1 MHYAYTFKYKC
12 DIHTIIM
19 ENNGFLRLKWAR
31 DHMPVSANIRE
42 RFIREKPFKGIKI
55 AMALHVEAKTGIF
68 ALLLTEGGADVR
80 LASCNPLSSDDS
92 VVESLKKD
100 YSYKVYARK
109 GETES
114 EYYEN
119 IEKTLDVAPDIIIDD
134 GGDLT
139 KLAASRPEL
148 IKNIMGGN
156 EETTTGVVRL
166 KAMERA
172 GALKFPMFDVNDA
185 QMKHFFDNRYGS
197 GQSALDGFMNAT
209 NILIAGKNAL
219 VAGYGYVG
227 KGVAMRLKG
236 MGARITVT
244 EVDPVKAIEAVMDG
258 FNVAPMNQAI
268 RYCDLLF
275 TATGMK
281 NVVSYDDMLVAKHG
295 IILGNVGHFNNEID
309 YDSLEKRNTGKTQVR
324 NLVTEYKLENGNTVE
339 LISEGRLL
347 NLAAGQGHPVEIMD
361 LSFALQA
368 LTAEYIVKN
377 NKKLEKKVYSVPE
390 EIDTAVAKIALD
402 SLNFKIDSYTKEQ
415 LEYLNSYEEGT

>member
-1 MHYAYTFKYKC
+1 M
-12 DIHTIIM
+12 D
-19 ENNGFLRLKWAR
+19 NNGFLRLKWAR
-31 DHMPVSANIRE
+31 DHMPVSARIRE
-42 RFIREKPFKGIKI
+42 RFLSEKPFKGVKI
-55 AMALHVEAKTGIF
+55 SMALHVEAKTGIF
-68 ALLLTEGGADVR
+68 ALLLSEGGADVR

-92 VVESLKKD
+92 VVESLKND
-100 YSYKVYARK
+100 YNYKVYAKK
-109 GETES
+109 GETQE
-114 EYYEN
+114 EYYSN
-119 IEKTLDVAPDIIIDD
+119 IEKTVEVPPDIIIDD

-139 KLAASRPEL
+139 NLVSERHEL
-148 IKNIMGGN
+148 VKNIIGGN

-166 KAMERA
+166 KAMEKA

-209 NILIAGKNAL
+209 NILLAGKHVI

-236 MGARITVT
+236 MGSNVTVT
-244 EVDPVKAIEAVMDG
+244 EIDPVKAIEAVMDG
-258 FNVAPMNQAI
+258 FNVDTMNNAI
-268 RYCDLLF
+268 RYSDIIF

-281 NVVSYDDMLVAKHG
+281 NVVSYDDMLVAKKS

-309 YDSLEKRNTGKTQVR
+309 FDGLNKRSINKTQVR
-324 NLVTEYKLENGNTVE
+324 NMVTEYKLENGNTVN
-339 LISEGRLL
+339 LISDGRLL

-377 NKKLEKKVYSVPE
+377 KSKLEKKVYPVPE
-390 EIDTAVAKIALD
+390 EIDIDVAKIELEAL
-402 SLNFKIDSYTKEQ
+402 NIKIDNYTEDQ
-415 LEYLNSYEEGT
+415 LKYLNSYTEGT

>member
-1 MHYAYTFKYKC
+1 
-12 DIHTIIM
+12 M
-19 ENNGFLRLKWAR
+19 ESNGFLRLKWAR

-42 RFIREKPFKGIKI
+42 RFLKEKPLKGIKI

-92 VVESLKKD
+92 VVESLKND
-100 YSYKVYARK
+100 YSYKVFAKK
-109 GETES
+109 GESEK

-119 IEKTLDVAPDIIIDD
+119 IEKTIEVNPDIIIDD

-139 KLAASRPEL
+139 NLVASKPEL
-148 IKNIMGGN
+148 IKNIIGGN

-227 KGVAMRLKG
+227 KGVSMRLKG
-236 MGARITVT
+236 MGARVTVT

-258 FNVAPMNQAI
+258 FNVMPINEAI
-268 RYCDLLF
+268 RECDLLF

-295 IILGNVGHFNNEID
+295 IIMGNVGHFNNEID
-309 YDSLEKRNTGKTQVR
+309 YDSLEKRSIKKTQVR
-324 NLVTEYKLENGNTVE
+324 NMVTEYELENGNTVD

-377 NKKLEKKVYSVPE
+377 RGKLEKKVYPVPE
-390 EIDTAVAKIALD
+390 EIDIEVAKIALK
-402 SLNFKIDSYTKEQ
+402 SMNFKIDSYTEEQ
-415 LEYLNSYEEGT
+415 LKYLNSYEEGT

>member
-1 MHYAYTFKYKC
+1 M
-12 DIHTIIM
+12 IIM
-19 ENNGFLRLKWAR
+19 ESNGFLRLKWAR
-31 DHMPVSANIRE
+31 DHMPVSASIRE
-42 RFIREKPFKGIKI
+42 RFLREKPFKGIKI

-68 ALLLTEGGADVR
+68 ALLLSEGGAEVR

-92 VVESLKKD
+92 VVDSLRKD
-100 YSYKVYARK
+100 YNYMVYAKK
-109 GETES
+109 GETET
-114 EYYEN
+114 EYYDN
-119 IEKTLDVAPDIIIDD
+119 IKKTVEIAPDIIIDD

-139 KLAASRPEL
+139 NLVASDPDL
-148 IKNIMGGN
+148 VKNVIGGN

-166 KAMERA
+166 KAMEKA

-236 MGARITVT
+236 MGARVTVT

-258 FNVAPMNQAI
+258 FNVDRMNSAI
-268 RYCDLLF
+268 RDADLLF

-281 NVVSYDDMLVAKHG
+281 NVVSYDDMLVAKKG
-295 IILGNVGHFNNEID
+295 IIMGNVGHFNNEID
-309 YDSLEKRNTGKTQVR
+309 YSSLEKRNTEKVQVR
-324 NLVTEYKLENGNTVE
+324 NLVTEYRLENGNTVD
-339 LISEGRLL
+339 LISDGRLL

-368 LTAEYIVKN
+368 LTAEYIVKHREN
-377 NKKLEKKVYSVPE
+377 LSNKVYPVPE
-390 EIDTAVAKIALD
+390 EIDYEVAKIALE
-402 SLNFKIDSYTKEQ
+402 SMNFKIDSYTEDQ
-415 LEYLNSYEEGT
+415 LKYLNSYQEGT

>member
-1 MHYAYTFKYKC
+1 
-12 DIHTIIM
+12 M

-31 DHMPVSANIRE
+31 DHMPVCAKIRE
-42 RFIREKPFKGIKI
+42 RFLKEKPFKGIKI
-55 AMALHVEAKTGIF
+55 SMALHVEAKTGIF
-68 ALLLTEGGADVR
+68 ALLLSEGGADVR

-92 VVESLKKD
+92 VVESLKND
-100 YSYKVYARK
+100 YNYKVYARK
-109 GETES
+109 GETPE
-114 EYYEN
+114 EYYNN
-119 IEKTLDVAPDIIIDD
+119 IEKTVEVSPDIIIDD

-139 KLAASRPEL
+139 NLVSEKPEL
-148 IKNIMGGN
+148 VKNIIGGN

-166 KAMERA
+166 KAMEKA
-172 GALKFPMFDVNDA
+172 GALKFPMLDINDA

-209 NILIAGKNAL
+209 NILLAGKHVI

-236 MGARITVT
+236 MGSDVTIT

-258 FNVAPMNQAI
+258 FNVDRMNNAI
-268 RYCDLLF
+268 RYSDIIF

-281 NVVSYDDMLVAKHG
+281 NVVSYEDMLVAKKG

-309 YDSLEKRNTGKTQVR
+309 YDSLNKKNIGKTQVR
-324 NLVTEYKLENGNTVE
+324 NMVTEYKLENGNTVN
-339 LISEGRLL
+339 LISDGRLL

-377 NKKLEKKVYSVPE
+377 KDKLKNKVYPVPE
-390 EIDTAVAKIALD
+390 EIDTEVAKIELE
-402 SLNFKIDSYTKEQ
+402 SLNIKIDNYTEDQ
-415 LEYLNSYEEGT
+415 LKYLNSYSEGT

>member
-1 MHYAYTFKYKC
+1 
-12 DIHTIIM
+12 M
-19 ENNGFLRLKWAR
+19 ESNGFLRLKWAR
-31 DHMPVSANIRE
+31 DHMPVSASIRE
-42 RFIREKPFKGIKI
+42 RFLKEKPFKGIKI

-68 ALLLTEGGADVR
+68 ALLLSEGGAEVR

-100 YSYKVYARK
+100 YNYMVYARK
-109 GETES
+109 GETET
-114 EYYEN
+114 EYYDN
-119 IEKTLDVAPDIIIDD
+119 IKKTVEVKPDIIIDD

-139 KLAASRPEL
+139 NLVASDPEL
-148 IKNIMGGN
+148 VKNVMGGN

-166 KAMERA
+166 KAMEKA

-236 MGARITVT
+236 MGARVTVT

-258 FNVAPMNQAI
+258 FNVDRMNNAI
-268 RYCDLLF
+268 RYTDLLF

-281 NVVSYDDMLVAKHG
+281 NVVSYDDMLVAKKG

-309 YDSLEKRNTGKTQVR
+309 YASLEKRNTGKVQVR
-324 NLVTEYKLENGNTVE
+324 NLVTEYRLENGNTVD
-339 LISEGRLL
+339 LISDGRLL

-368 LTAEYIVKN
+368 LTAEYIVKHRKN
-377 NKKLEKKVYSVPE
+377 LSNKVYPVPE
-390 EIDTAVAKIALD
+390 EIDYEVARIALNSMD
-402 SLNFKIDSYTKEQ
+402 FKIDSYTEDQ
-415 LEYLNSYEEGT
+415 LKYLNSYEEGT

>member
-1 MHYAYTFKYKC
+1 
-12 DIHTIIM
+12 M
-19 ENNGFLRLKWAR
+19 ESNGFLRLKWAR
-31 DHMPVSANIRE
+31 DHMPVSASIRE
-42 RFIREKPFKGIKI
+42 RFLKEKPFMGIKI

-68 ALLLTEGGADVR
+68 ALLLSEGGAEVR

-100 YSYKVYARK
+100 YNYMVYARK
-109 GETES
+109 GETET
-114 EYYEN
+114 EYYDN
-119 IEKTLDVAPDIIIDD
+119 IKKTVEVKPDIIIDD

-139 KLAASRPEL
+139 NLVASNPEL
-148 IKNIMGGN
+148 VKNVMGGN

-166 KAMERA
+166 KAMEKA

-236 MGARITVT
+236 MGARVTVT

-258 FNVAPMNQAI
+258 FNVDRMNNAI
-268 RYCDLLF
+268 RYTDLLF

-281 NVVSYDDMLVAKHG
+281 NVVSYDDMLVAKKG

-309 YDSLEKRNTGKTQVR
+309 YASLEKRNTGKVQVR
-324 NLVTEYKLENGNTVE
+324 NLVTEYRLENGNTVD
-339 LISEGRLL
+339 LISDGRLL

-368 LTAEYIVKN
+368 LTAEYIVKHREN
-377 NKKLEKKVYSVPE
+377 LSNKVYPVPE
-390 EIDTAVAKIALD
+390 EIDYEVARIALNSMD
-402 SLNFKIDSYTKEQ
+402 FKIDNYTEDQ
-415 LEYLNSYEEGT
+415 LKYLNSYEEGT

>member
-1 MHYAYTFKYKC
+1 M
-12 DIHTIIM
+12 M
-19 ENNGFLRLKWAR
+19 ESNGFLRLKWAR

-42 RFIREKPFKGIKI
+42 RFLREKPFKGIRI

-68 ALLLTEGGADVR
+68 ALLLSEGGAEVR

-92 VVESLKKD
+92 VVESLRKD
-100 YSYKVYARK
+100 YDYMVYARK
-109 GETES
+109 GETET
-114 EYYEN
+114 EYYDN
-119 IEKTLDVAPDIIIDD
+119 IKKTVEVAPDIIIDD

-139 KLAASRPEL
+139 NLVASDPDLVR
-148 IKNIMGGN
+148 KVMGGN

-166 KAMERA
+166 KAMEKA

-236 MGARITVT
+236 MGARVTVT

-258 FNVAPMNQAI
+258 FNVDRMNNAI
-268 RYCDLLF
+268 RDADLLF

-281 NVVSYDDMLVAKHG
+281 NVVSYDDMLVAKKG
-295 IILGNVGHFNNEID
+295 IIMGNVGHFNNEID
-309 YDSLEKRNTGKTQVR
+309 YTSLEKRNTGKVQVR
-324 NLVTEYKLENGNTVE
+324 NLVTEYRLENGNTVD
-339 LISEGRLL
+339 LISDGRLL

-368 LTAEYIVKN
+368 LTAEYIVKHRQN
-377 NKKLEKKVYSVPE
+377 LSNKVYPVPD
-390 EIDTAVAKIALD
+390 EIDNEVARIALE
-402 SLNFKIDSYTKEQ
+402 SMNFKIDSYTEDQ
-415 LEYLNSYEEGT
+415 LKYLNSYEEGT

>member
-1 MHYAYTFKYKC
+1 
-12 DIHTIIM
+12 M
-19 ENNGFLRLKWAR
+19 ESNGFLRLKWAR
-31 DHMPVSANIRE
+31 DHMPVSASIRE
-42 RFIREKPFKGIKI
+42 RFLKEKPFKGIKI

-68 ALLLTEGGADVR
+68 ALLLSEGGAEVR

-100 YSYKVYARK
+100 YNYMVYARK
-109 GETES
+109 GETET
-114 EYYEN
+114 EYYDN
-119 IEKTLDVAPDIIIDD
+119 IKKTVEVKPDIIIDD

-139 KLAASRPEL
+139 NLVASDPEL
-148 IKNIMGGN
+148 VKNVMGGN

-166 KAMERA
+166 KAMEKA

-236 MGARITVT
+236 MGARVTVT

-258 FNVAPMNQAI
+258 FNVDRINNAI
-268 RYCDLLF
+268 RYTDLLF

-281 NVVSYDDMLVAKHG
+281 NVVSYDDMLVAKKG

-309 YDSLEKRNTGKTQVR
+309 YASLEKRNTGKVQVR
-324 NLVTEYKLENGNTVE
+324 NLVTEYRLENGNTVD
-339 LISEGRLL
+339 LISDGRLL

-368 LTAEYIVKN
+368 LTAEYIVKHRKN
-377 NKKLEKKVYSVPE
+377 LSNKVYPVPE
-390 EIDTAVAKIALD
+390 EIDYEVARIALNSMD
-402 SLNFKIDSYTKEQ
+402 FKIDSYTEDQ
-415 LEYLNSYEEGT
+415 LKYLNSYEEGT

>member
-1 MHYAYTFKYKC
+1 MH
-12 DIHTIIM
+12 IIM
-19 ENNGFLRLKWAR
+19 TDNNGFLRLKWAR
-31 DHMPVSANIRE
+31 DHMPVCANIRE
-42 RFIREKPFKGIKI
+42 RFLKEKPFKGIKI

-68 ALLLTEGGADVR
+68 ALLLTEGGAEVR

-92 VVESLKKD
+92 VVQSLSKD
-100 YSYKVYARK
+100 YNYMVYAKK
-109 GETES
+109 GESEK

-119 IEKTLDVAPDIIIDD
+119 INKTIEAAPDIIIDD

-139 KLAASRPEL
+139 NLVASKPEL
-148 IKNIMGGN
+148 VKKVIGGN

-166 KAMERA
+166 KAMEKA

-236 MGARITVT
+236 MGARVTVT

-258 FNVAPMNQAI
+258 FTVDTMNSAI
-268 RYCDLLF
+268 RYCDLIF

-281 NVVSYDDMLVAKHG
+281 NVVSYDDMLVAKKG
-295 IILGNVGHFNNEID
+295 IIMGNVGHFNNEID
-309 YDSLEKRNTGKTQVR
+309 YSSLEKKNIGKTPVR
-324 NLVTEYKLENGNTVE
+324 NLVTEYKLENGNTVN
-339 LISEGRLL
+339 LISDGRLL

-377 NKKLEKKVYSVPE
+377 KGKLSNKVYPVPA
-390 EIDTAVAKIALD
+390 EIDTEVAKIALE
-402 SLNFKIDSYTKEQ
+402 SLNFKIDTYTEEQ
-415 LEYLNSYEEGT
+415 LKYLDSYQEGT

>member
-1 MHYAYTFKYKC
+1 
-12 DIHTIIM
+12 M
-19 ENNGFLRLKWAR
+19 ESNGFLRLKWAR
-31 DHMPVSANIRE
+31 DHMPVSASIRE
-42 RFIREKPFKGIKI
+42 RFLKEKPFKGIKI

-68 ALLLTEGGADVR
+68 ALLLSEGGAEVR

-92 VVESLKKD
+92 VVESLRKD
-100 YSYKVYARK
+100 YNYMVYARK
-109 GETES
+109 GETET
-114 EYYEN
+114 EYYDN
-119 IEKTLDVAPDIIIDD
+119 IKKTVEVKPDIIIDD

-139 KLAASRPEL
+139 NLVASDPEL
-148 IKNIMGGN
+148 VKNVMGGN

-166 KAMERA
+166 KAMEKA

-236 MGARITVT
+236 MGARVTVT

-258 FNVAPMNQAI
+258 FNVDRMNNAI
-268 RYCDLLF
+268 RYTDLLF

-281 NVVSYDDMLVAKHG
+281 NVVSYDDMLVAKKG

-309 YDSLEKRNTGKTQVR
+309 YASLEKRNTGKVQVR
-324 NLVTEYKLENGNTVE
+324 NLVTEYRLENGNTVD
-339 LISEGRLL
+339 LISDGRLL

-368 LTAEYIVKN
+368 LTAEYIVKHRKN
-377 NKKLEKKVYSVPE
+377 LSNKVYPVPE
-390 EIDTAVAKIALD
+390 EIDYEVARIALNSMD
-402 SLNFKIDSYTKEQ
+402 FKIDSYTEDQ
-415 LEYLNSYEEGT
+415 LKYLNSYEEGT

>member
-1 MHYAYTFKYKC
+1 
-12 DIHTIIM
+12 M
-19 ENNGFLRLKWAR
+19 ESNGFLRLKWAR

-42 RFIREKPFKGIKI
+42 RFLKEKPFNGIKI

-68 ALLLTEGGADVR
+68 ALLLSEGGAEVR

-92 VVESLKKD
+92 VVDSLKKD
-100 YSYKVYARK
+100 YNYMVYARK
-109 GETES
+109 GETEK
-114 EYYEN
+114 EYYDN
-119 IEKTLDVAPDIIIDD
+119 IKKTVEVAPDIIIDD

-139 KLAASRPEL
+139 NLVSSDPEL
-148 IKNIMGGN
+148 VKKVIGGN

-166 KAMERA
+166 KAMEKA

-209 NILIAGKNAL
+209 NILIAGKNTL

-236 MGARITVT
+236 MGARVTVT

-258 FNVAPMNQAI
+258 FNVDRMNNAI
-268 RYCDLLF
+268 RDTDLLF

-281 NVVSYDDMLVAKHG
+281 NVVSYDDMLVAKKG

-309 YDSLEKRNTGKTQVR
+309 YASLEKRNTGKVQVR
-324 NLVTEYKLENGNTVE
+324 NLVTEYRLENGNTVD
-339 LISEGRLL
+339 LISDGRLL

-368 LTAEYIVKN
+368 LTAEYIVKHRKDLSN
-377 NKKLEKKVYSVPE
+377 KVYPVPE
-390 EIDTAVAKIALD
+390 EIDYEVAKIALE
-402 SLNFKIDSYTKEQ
+402 SMNFKIDSYTEDQIKY
-415 LEYLNSYEEGT
+415 LESYQEGT

>member
-1 MHYAYTFKYKC
+1 MVS
-12 DIHTIIM
+12 
-19 ENNGFLRLKWAR
+19 NGYLRLKWAR
-31 DHMPVSANIRE
+31 DHMGVSSYIRD
-42 RFIREKPFKGIKI
+42 RFLREKPFNGIKI

-68 ALLLTEGGADVR
+68 ALLLKEGGADVS

-92 VVESLKKD
+92 VVESLKND
-100 YSYKVYARK
+100 YNFKVYAKK
-109 GETES
+109 GETEE
-114 EYYEN
+114 EYYEY
-119 IEKTLDVAPDIIIDD
+119 IEKTVKDVPDIIIDD

-139 KLAASRPEL
+139 NLVSSRPEL
-148 IKNIMGGN
+148 VKNIIGGN

-166 KAMERA
+166 KAMEKA
-172 GALKFPMFDVNDA
+172 GALEFPMFDINDA

-209 NILIAGKNAL
+209 NILIAGKHVT

-236 MGARITVT
+236 MGAAVTVT

-258 FNVAPMNQAI
+258 FNVDTMHNAI
-268 RYCDLLF
+268 KYSDLVF

-281 NVVSYDDMLVAKHG
+281 NVVSYDDMLTAKKG

-309 YDSLEKRNTGKTQVR
+309 VDGLNKNNMEKIQVR
-324 NLVTEYKLENGNTVE
+324 NLVTEYKLENGNTVDV
-339 LISEGRLL
+339 ISDGRLL

-361 LSFALQA
+361 MSFALQA

-377 NKKLEKKVYSVPE
+377 SDKLEKKVYSVPD
-390 EIDTAVAKIALD
+390 EIDRQVAEIELKT
-402 SLNFKIDSYTKEQ
+402 LNIRIDNLSNEQIKYINSYT
-415 LEYLNSYEEGT
+415 EGT